1 MNTCITSENIE
12 EIKRRLEFLANNYDV
27 RYKDVKIG
35 VDSIEILFAE
45 EKDYI
50 IYPVEDFLLY
60 TNNIQSLKGVN
71 ESTVRTNCI
80 RQSVINLKHASLF
93 TDVFSDIHYTVLLV
107 ESPLLIGLL
116 NNVEKCT
123 EDERLCSP
131 CSSFSA
137 IEIRYDSP
145 EYVLP
150 EEQENDIINRV
161 LYYLI
166 DKYNFI
172 NFSLDNRSVRKVK
185 YTIKLD
191 LSKDSIQTHPI
202 QIASLPRCSP
212 ILDLYSEAL
221 LIRNNEIKFLYFYKV
236 IEYISP
242 IVAKVKVHEELCR
255 KLASVI
261 PATGNVGY
269 LDSIFSLIRTHDK
282 SIKDSEL
289 AKTVMEQCDI
299 VKLYEFLPGWVRKQ
313 CPKETRA
320 RKQQHAIGMTAEKER
335 AIKNKVAAI
344 LYATR
349 NSIVHA
355 KANYEPTGDECPQ
368 EDLFQLNIFMR
379 KLCKDLIFWKDKHP
393 EITLK

>member
-1 MNTCITSENIE
+1 MNTYITSENIE
-12 EIKRRLEFLANNYDV
+12 EIKRRLDFLANNYDV
-27 RYKDVKIG
+27 KYKDVKIG

-71 ESTVRTNCI
+71 ESTVRTDSI
-80 RQSVINLKHASLF
+80 RQSVINLKHARLF
-93 TDVFSDIHYTVLLV
+93 IDVFSDIHYTVLLV

-131 CSSFSA
+131 CSSISA
-137 IEIRYDSP
+137 IEIRYDST

-150 EEQENDIINRV
+150 EEQESDIINRV

-191 LSKDSIQTHPI
+191 LTKDSTQTHPI
-202 QIASLPRCSP
+202 QIASLPHCSP

-221 LIRNNEIKFLYFYKV
+221 LIRNNDIKFLYFYKV

-242 IVAKVKVHEELCR
+242 IVAKIKAHEEVCR
-255 KLASVI
+255 KFSSGI
-261 PATGNVGY
+261 PATGNVDS
-269 LDSIFSLIRTHDK
+269 LDSGLSMRAHDK
-282 SIKDSEL
+282 HIKDRDL
-289 AKTVMEQCDI
+289 VKIVMEQCDI
-299 VKLYEFLPGWVRKQ
+299 VKLYEFLPEWVQER
-313 CPKETRA
+313 CLKETKA
-320 RKQQHAIGMTAEKER
+320 SKQQSAIGIVAEKER
-335 AIKNKVAAI
+335 TIKNKVAVI

-355 KANYEPTGDECPQ
+355 KANFKPTENECP
-368 EDLFQLNIFMR
+368 EKDLYQLNIFMR
-379 KLCKDLIFWKDKHP
+379 KLCKDLISWKDKHP

>member
-12 EIKRRLEFLANNYDV
+12 EIKRQLEFLANNYDV
-27 RYKDVKIG
+27 KYKDVKIG

-50 IYPVEDFLLY
+50 IYPVDDFLLY

-71 ESTVRTNCI
+71 ESTVRTDCI
-80 RQSVINLKHASLF
+80 RQSVINLKRVSLF
-93 TDVFSDIHYTVLLV
+93 TDVFSDIHYTILLV

-123 EDERLCSP
+123 EDERLCTP

-191 LSKDSIQTHPI
+191 LTKDSIQTYPI
-202 QIASLPRCSP
+202 QIASLPHCSP

-236 IEYISP
+236 IEHISP
-242 IVAKVKVHEELCR
+242 IVAKIKAQEELCPIS
-255 KLASVI
+255 ASEI
-261 PATGNVGY
+261 PTTGDVDS
-269 LDSIFSLIRTHDK
+269 LDSGLSLRTHNK
-282 SIKDSEL
+282 HIKDRDL
-289 AKTVMEQCDI
+289 VKIVMEQCDI
-299 VKLYEFLPGWVRKQ
+299 VKLYEFLPGWVRKR

-320 RKQQHAIGMTAEKER
+320 RKQQHAIGMTAEKEK

>member
-71 ESTVRTNCI
+71 ESTVRTDCI

-191 LSKDSIQTHPI
+191 LTKDSIQTYPI
-202 QIASLPRCSP
+202 QIASLPHCSP

-236 IEYISP
+236 IEHISP
-242 IVAKVKVHEELCR
+242 IVAKIKAQEELCPIF
-255 KLASVI
+255 ASEI
-261 PATGNVGY
+261 PTTGDVDS
-269 LDSIFSLIRTHDK
+269 LDSGLSMRTHDK
-282 SIKDSEL
+282 HIKDRDL
-289 AKTVMEQCDI
+289 VKIVMEQCDI
-299 VKLYEFLPGWVRKQ
+299 VKLYEFLPGWVQKR
-313 CPKETRA
+313 CPKETKA
-320 RKQQHAIGMTAEKER
+320 SEQQSAIGITAEKER
-335 AIKNKVAAI
+335 AIKNKVATI

-355 KANYEPTGDECPQ
+355 KANFKPTGNECPQ